1 MARRLLI
8 IASLLALTACSDFL
22 TREPEDALPVGEFF
36 KDEEQ
41 CRLYTNQF
49 YRMLPS
55 GMDIFNEG
63 ADIIIKSTLAP
74 EVRGS
79 RFVSSKDSHWTWG
92 DLRDINFFLEHA
104 DQCSDTSARREYVGL
119 AKFFRA
125 WFYYDKVRR
134 FGDVPWFEHT
144 LGTNDAN
151 LYKGR
156 DSRVLIMQHVL
167 SDIDEA
173 ASVLPDRHEDY
184 RVTRWTALALKSRIF
199 LFEGSFRKYHGIP
212 GWEDC
217 LAECVNASR
226 ELMENG
232 GYFLYT
238 AGDTPYGDLFRSSK
252 TINQEVILSQA
263 YGLSMCITHNV
274 NDYFT
279 STTMGRSGVLKD
291 IVDSYLNSDG
301 SRFTDTPGFETMDF
315 MQECQNRDPRL
326 SQTIRTP
333 GYTRVGSKVWV
344 APDMNATLTGYQIVK
359 YVGEPK
365 YDISN
370 TSENDL
376 PLFRIAETYLNY
388 AEARAELGTITQ
400 EDLDATV
407 CLLRARAG
415 MPPLSLAAADA
426 DPDPFLSD
434 PTTGYRNVSGA
445 HKGVILEIRRERTI
459 ELICE
464 GFRYWD
470 IMRWKEGKR
479 FDRPFRGMYFP
490 GPGTYDLDGSG
501 TDDFCIYS
509 GDAPAVESGMAYSN
523 IDDLSLTEGTSG
535 NIVRFSN
542 VPRNWREDR
551 DYLFPIPTDDIVLT
565 GGAVVQNPNWE

>member
-92 DLRDINFFLEHA
+92 DLRDINFFLERA

-232 GYFLYT
+232 GYSRKNFLNT
-238 AGDTPYGDLFRSSK
+238 CT
-252 TINQEVILSQA
+252 N
-263 YGLSMCITHNV
+263 CI
-274 NDYFT
+274 
-279 STTMGRSGVLKD
+279 
-291 IVDSYLNSDG
+291 
-301 SRFTDTPGFETMDF
+301 
-315 MQECQNRDPRL
+315 
-326 SQTIRTP
+326 
-333 GYTRVGSKVWV
+333 
-344 APDMNATLTGYQIVK
+344 
-359 YVGEPK
+359 
-365 YDISN
+365 
-370 TSENDL
+370 
-376 PLFRIAETYLNY
+376 
-388 AEARAELGTITQ
+388 
-400 EDLDATV
+400 
-407 CLLRARAG
+407 
-415 MPPLSLAAADA
+415 
-426 DPDPFLSD
+426 
-434 PTTGYRNVSGA
+434 
-445 HKGVILEIRRERTI
+445 
-459 ELICE
+459 
-464 GFRYWD
+464 
-470 IMRWKEGKR
+470 
-479 FDRPFRGMYFP
+479 
-490 GPGTYDLDGSG
+490 
-501 TDDFCIYS
+501 
-509 GDAPAVESGMAYSN
+509 
-523 IDDLSLTEGTSG
+523 
-535 NIVRFSN
+535 
-542 VPRNWREDR
+542 
-551 DYLFPIPTDDIVLT
+551 
-565 GGAVVQNPNWE
+565 

>member
-92 DLRDINFFLEHA
+92 DLCDINFFLERA

-199 LFEGSFRKYHGIP
+199 LFEGR
-212 GWEDC
+212 
-217 LAECVNASR
+217 
-226 ELMENG
+226 M
-232 GYFLYT
+232 
-238 AGDTPYGDLFRSSK
+238 
-252 TINQEVILSQA
+252 
-263 YGLSMCITHNV
+263 
-274 NDYFT
+274 
-279 STTMGRSGVLKD
+279 
-291 IVDSYLNSDG
+291 
-301 SRFTDTPGFETMDF
+301 
-315 MQECQNRDPRL
+315 
-326 SQTIRTP
+326 
-333 GYTRVGSKVWV
+333 
-344 APDMNATLTGYQIVK
+344 
-359 YVGEPK
+359 
-365 YDISN
+365 
-370 TSENDL
+370 
-376 PLFRIAETYLNY
+376 IA
-388 AEARAELGTITQ
+388 
-400 EDLDATV
+400 
-407 CLLRARAG
+407 
-415 MPPLSLAAADA
+415 
-426 DPDPFLSD
+426 
-434 PTTGYRNVSGA
+434 
-445 HKGVILEIRRERTI
+445 
-459 ELICE
+459 
-464 GFRYWD
+464 
-470 IMRWKEGKR
+470 
-479 FDRPFRGMYFP
+479 
-490 GPGTYDLDGSG
+490 
-501 TDDFCIYS
+501 
-509 GDAPAVESGMAYSN
+509 AV
-523 IDDLSLTEGTSG
+523 
-535 NIVRFSN
+535 
-542 VPRNWREDR
+542 
-551 DYLFPIPTDDIVLT
+551 
-565 GGAVVQNPNWE
+565 GAVVGILLGLLVCWLQQTFGLIKMGNGDGAFIINAYPVSVHYTDVLVVFVTVIIVSWLSVWYPVRYLTRRLLKRQES